1 MKIRSIIVCA
11 AVIATVSVGAAKPSS
26 ELTSLD
32 GKPISIPEMEAE
44 MTAIM
49 EKAGVTGLSCAI
61 INGSKLTY
69 RKTFGLKNRKT
80 RESNDEQ
87 TIFAAASLSKTVFAY
102 LVMLLVEDGVIELDK
117 PLQKFLNKPLPD
129 YKNYAGLRGDHR
141 YKQITARL
149 CLTHSTGLA
158 QRGKKMTFLFNPGQ
172 RYKYSGAGINL
183 LQMVVEEVTGK
194 GLEELAHARVCE
206 PLGMTRT
213 SFVWQ
218 DVWEEN
224 IATPHDQY
232 ERPREIIRSH
242 KAIAA
247 ASMCTTAGD
256 YARLLVAIIGAEG
269 KRKAIMDEM
278 LRSQVAISSQSW
290 FSSEPTDEYEPIH
303 LSWCLGWVRFDTK
316 HGRAFFH
323 IGRFRGCQN
332 YVVTY
337 ADKGIGV
344 VFMSNSGNFE
354 SVARELAEAAI
365 GDIYSPF
372 DWCGYPYYDPNN
384 QKESPLH
391 LAAYFGQKDIVELL
405 LAEGADFRAQN
416 RDGRTAMGL
425 ANENGHTEVAELIR
439 KHANRSGYSKEIMT
453 FFDYAAVGDMEQIR
467 SFISKDI
474 DVNAKRQDGTTP
486 LHLAI
491 RRDYRDIAELLIENG
506 ADCRAA
512 DKNGATPLHTCAERG
527 DSDTATLLIDKGAD
541 VNAKDKHLLW
551 TPLHYAFLNEHKDTA
566 GFLITKGADIN
577 TKDDEGQTLLH
588 LAARFGRKDI
598 VELLLAKG
606 ADENARDNT
615 KRTPLGLATNQ
626 GHTEIV
632 ELLRKHGAK
641 E

>member
-1 MKIRSIIVCA
+1 MCA
-11 AVIATVSVGAAKPSS
+11 AVIATVSVGAAKPASD
-26 ELTSLD
+26 LTSLY
-32 GKPISIPEMEAE
+32 GKPISLSEMEAA
-44 MTAIM
+44 MTGIM

-61 INGSKLTY
+61 INGSKLAY
-69 RKTFGLKNRKT
+69 CKTFGLKNRKT
-80 RESNDEQ
+80 GEPNNEQ
-87 TIFAAASLSKTVFAY
+87 TVFASASLSKTVFAY

-129 YKNYAGLRGDHR
+129 YKNYADLRGDHR

-158 QRGKKMTFLFNPGQ
+158 QRGKKMMFLFNPGQ

-194 GLEELAHARVCE
+194 GIEELAHDKVFE

-213 SFVWQ
+213 SYVWQ
-218 DVWEEN
+218 DVWKEN
-224 IATPHDQY
+224 AATPHDQY
-232 ERPREIIRSH
+232 ERPRKIFEMRE
-242 KAIAA
+242 AIAA
-247 ASMCTTAGD
+247 GSMCTTAGD

-290 FSSEPTDEYEPIH
+290 FSSEQTDEYEPIH

-323 IGRFRGCQN
+323 IGRLGGCQN

-344 VFMSNSGNFE
+344 VFMSNSDNFE

-405 LAEGADFRAQN
+405 IDKGADINTKNNNGSTPLHLAARFGQKDVVELLLTKGADFKVQN
-416 RDGRTAMGL
+416 NDSRTAIRL
-425 ANENGHTEVAELIR
+425 AKENGHPEVFELLL
-439 KHANRSGYSKEIMT
+439 KHANQSGDSKEIMT
-453 FFDYAAVGDMEQIR
+453 FYDYAAVGDIEQVK
-467 SFISKDI
+467 SFVSKGM
-474 DVNAKRQDGTTP
+474 DVNAKTQAGTTP
-486 LHLAI
+486 LHFAVSNG
-491 RRDYRDIAELLIENG
+491 RRDIAEYLISKG
-506 ADCRAA
+506 ADINT
-512 DKNGATPLHTCAERG
+512 KNNNGQTPLHLALRFGQKDVIE
-527 DSDTATLLIDKGAD
+527 LLIAKGAD
-541 VNAKDKHLLW
+541 VNAK
-551 TPLHYAFLNEHKDTA
+551 
-566 GFLITKGADIN
+566 TKRG
-577 TKDDEGQTLLH
+577 
-588 LAARFGRKDI
+588 
-598 VELLLAKG
+598 
-606 ADENARDNT
+606 
-615 KRTPLGLATNQ
+615 RTPLRLAESR
-626 GHTEIV
+626 GDTEIV